1 MDLGSYLTTEFR
13 ELLLPYDNAR
23 IGITKSPPRWAICVG
38 DGILKG
44 IHKDFRVAV
53 GAMYARAFLS
63 PDDKTAAEDIMKN
76 LKTEFRKMLTEAD
89 WMDPKTQAEA
99 EKKMDKM
106 ISTVGYPEEGF
117 I

>member
-1 MDLGSYLTTEFR
+1 MLPFCSLDGSFILRGLGF
-13 ELLLPYDNAR
+13 PF
-23 IGITKSPPRWAICVG
+23 C
-38 DGILKG
+38 
-44 IHKDFRVAV
+44 
-53 GAMYARAFLS
+53 FLE
-63 PDDKTAAEDIMKN
+63 PN
-76 LKTEFRKMLTEAD
+76 LKTEFRKMLTESD

>member
-1 MDLGSYLTTEFR
+1 MSEVNDKFL
-13 ELLLPYDNAR
+13 
-23 IGITKSPPRWAICVG
+23 
-38 DGILKG
+38 
-44 IHKDFRVAV
+44 VAV
-53 GAMYARAFLS
+53 GAMYVRAFVS
-63 PDDKTAAEDIMKN
+63 PDDKTAAEDIVKN
-76 LKTEFRKMLTEAD
+76 LKTEFRKMLTESD